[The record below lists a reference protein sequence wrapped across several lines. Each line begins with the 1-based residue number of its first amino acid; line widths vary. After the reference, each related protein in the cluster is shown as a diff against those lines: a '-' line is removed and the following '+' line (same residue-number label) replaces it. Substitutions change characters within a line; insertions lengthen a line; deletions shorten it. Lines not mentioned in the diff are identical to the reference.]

1 MCELHFYMLLDMFI
15 YIELKIKSQRELCS
29 PMTMAYNQRTLAQS
43 VHFKG
48 VGVHSGKEVN
58 LTLKPAPPN
67 SGINFRRVDLPATPQ
82 IKAHFNRVVDT
93 SLATVIG
100 EDGCIVSTIEHLMA
114 CLAGLSIDNVVAE
127 LDDYEMPIMDGSAAL
142 FTQSIRKAGIVEQNA
157 ARVYFAVNAPIKL
170 EKDGKSVCLNP
181 ADRTIISCTIEF
193 AHPVISTQTYSIDL
207 TEENFEREICQART
221 FGFLHELELMKFYG
235 LAKGGSLDNA
245 VVLDQ
250 NGVINEGGL
259 RYADEFVRHKILDCI
274 GDFSLLGLPIIGH
287 VELFKSGHH
296 FNHEFLKEFFAQ
308 KASWE
313 TTTLAEFE
321 RSRNIAPRLGDQ
333 KQEFKTP

>member
-1 MCELHFYMLLDMFI
+1 
-15 YIELKIKSQRELCS
+15 
-29 PMTMAYNQRTLAQS
+29 MAYNQRTLAQP

-58 LTLKPAPPN
+58 LTLKPAPSN
-67 SGINFRRVDLPATPQ
+67 SGIIFRRVDLPAKPK

-100 EDGCIVSTIEHLMA
+100 ENGCIVSTIEHLMA

-127 LDDYEMPIMDGSAAL
+127 LDDYEMPIMDGSATL
-142 FTQSIRKAGIVEQNA
+142 FTHSIRTSGIVEQNA
-157 ARVYFAVNAPIKL
+157 PRVYFAVNAPIKL
-170 EKDGKSVCLNP
+170 EKGGKSVCLYP
-181 ADRTIISCTIEF
+181 ADRMKITCTIEF
-193 AHPVISTQTYSIDL
+193 AHPAINIQTYSIDL
-207 TEENFEREICQART
+207 TEESFEKEICRART

-250 NGVINEGGL
+250 NGIVNENGL

-274 GDFSLLGLPIIGH
+274 GDFSLLGLPILGH
-287 VELFKSGHH
+287 VNLYKSGHH
-296 FNHEFLKEFFAQ
+296 FNHEFLKEFFTQ

-321 RSRNIAPRLGDQ
+321 RSRKIEPHIGH
-333 KQEFKTP
+333 

>member
-1 MCELHFYMLLDMFI
+1 MLLGMVI
-15 YIELKIKSQRELCS
+15 TNRINGESSS
-29 PMTMAYNQRTLAQS
+29 PMTMAYNQRTLARP

-48 VGVHSGKEVN
+48 VGVHSGKEVS
-58 LTLKPAPPN
+58 LTIKPAPPN
-67 SGINFRRVDLPATPQ
+67 SGINFRRVDLPASPQ

-114 CLAGLSIDNVVAE
+114 CLAGLSIDNVAAE

-142 FTQSIRKAGIVEQNA
+142 FTQSIRKAGIVEQSA
-157 ARVYFAVNAPIKL
+157 PRIYFAVNSPIKL
-170 EKDGKSVCLNP
+170 EKDGKSVCLHP
-181 ADRTIISCTIEF
+181 ADCMKITCTIEF
-193 AHPVISTQTYSIDL
+193 AHPVINRQTFSIDL
-207 TEENFEREICQART
+207 TEESFEKELCRART
-221 FGFLHELELMKFYG
+221 FGFLHEVEMMKFYG

-250 NGVINEGGL
+250 KGVINEGGL

-274 GDFSLLGLPIIGH
+274 GDFSLIGLPILGH
-287 VELFKSGHH
+287 VELYKSGHH

-308 KASWE
+308 KSSWE
-313 TTTLAEFE
+313 TTTLADFE
-321 RSRNIAPRLGDQ
+321 RSRNIAPRHGH
-333 KQEFKTP
+333 

>member
-1 MCELHFYMLLDMFI
+1 M
-15 YIELKIKSQRELCS
+15 S
-29 PMTMAYNQRTLAQS
+29 YNQRTLAEP

-67 SGINFRRVDLPATPQ
+67 SGINFRRVDLPAKPQ

-100 EDGCIVSTIEHLMA
+100 ENGCIVSTIEHLMA

-127 LDDYEMPIMDGSAAL
+127 LDDYEMPIMDGSATL
-142 FTQSIRKAGIVEQNA
+142 FTHSIRKSGIVEQNA
-157 ARVYFAVNAPIKL
+157 PRIYFEVNSPIKL
-170 EKDGKSVCLNP
+170 EKNGKSVCLHP
-181 ADRTIISCTIEF
+181 ADRMRISCTIEF
-193 AHPVISTQTYSIDL
+193 DHPVIKTQTFSIDL
-207 TEENFEREICQART
+207 TEDSFEREICRART

-250 NGVINEGGL
+250 NGIVNQNGL

-274 GDFSLLGLPIIGH
+274 GDFSLLGLPILGH

-296 FNHEFLKEFFAQ
+296 FNHEFLKEFFNQ
-308 KASWE
+308 KSSWE
-313 TTTLAEFE
+313 TMTLADFE
-321 RSRNIAPRLGDQ
+321 RSRNVASRL
-333 KQEFKTP
+333 

>member
-1 MCELHFYMLLDMFI
+1 
-15 YIELKIKSQRELCS
+15 
-29 PMTMAYNQRTLAQS
+29 MTMAYNQRTLAQP

-67 SGINFRRVDLPATPQ
+67 SGVNFRRVDLPAKPQ

-100 EDGCIVSTIEHLMA
+100 ENGCIVSTIEHLMA

-127 LDDYEMPIMDGSAAL
+127 LDDYEMPIMDGSATL
-142 FTQSIRKAGIVEQNA
+142 FTHSIRKSGIVEQNA
-157 ARVYFAVNAPIKL
+157 PRVYFAVNSPIKL
-170 EKDGKSVCLNP
+170 EKHGKSVCLYP
-181 ADRTIISCTIEF
+181 ADRMRISCTIEF
-193 AHPVISTQTYSIDL
+193 DHPVIKTQTFSIDL
-207 TEENFEREICQART
+207 TEDSFEKEICRART

-250 NGVINEGGL
+250 NGIVNENGL

-274 GDFSLLGLPIIGH
+274 GDFSLLGLPILGH
-287 VELFKSGHH
+287 VDLYKSGHH

-313 TTTLAEFE
+313 TTTLFEFE
-321 RSRNIAPRLGDQ
+321 RSRKIKSHVGH
-333 KQEFKTP
+333 

>member
-1 MCELHFYMLLDMFI
+1 
-15 YIELKIKSQRELCS
+15 
-29 PMTMAYNQRTLAQS
+29 MTLASNQRTLS
-43 VHFKG
+43 RPVHFKG

-67 SGINFRRVDLPATPQ
+67 SGILFRRVDLPATPQ

-100 EDGCIVSTIEHLMA
+100 ENGCIVSTIEHLMA

-127 LDDYEMPIMDGSAAL
+127 LDDYEMPIMDGSATL
-142 FTQSIRKAGIVEQNA
+142 FTQTIRKAGITEQSA
-157 ARVYFAVNAPIKL
+157 PRIYFVIKAPIEL
-170 EKDGKSVCLNP
+170 EKDGKSVCLYP
-181 ADRTIISCTIEF
+181 ADRMKITCTIEF
-193 AHPVISTQTYSIDL
+193 DHPAINTQTLSIDL
-207 TEENFEREICQART
+207 TEESFEKEISRART

-250 NGVINEGGL
+250 NGIVNKNGL

-274 GDFSLLGLPIIGH
+274 GDFSLLGLPILGH
-287 VELFKSGHH
+287 VRLYRSGHH
-296 FNHEFLKEFFAQ
+296 FNHEFLKEFFAR
-308 KASWE
+308 KSSWE
-313 TTTLAEFE
+313 TMTLAEFE
-321 RSRNIAPRLGDQ
+321 SRRDNGSPKAIQSPNTTG
-333 KQEFKTP
+333 

>member
-1 MCELHFYMLLDMFI
+1 
-15 YIELKIKSQRELCS
+15 
-29 PMTMAYNQRTLAQS
+29 MTMAYNQRTLAQP

-67 SGINFRRVDLPATPQ
+67 SGILFQRVDLPAKPQ

-100 EDGCIVSTIEHLMA
+100 ENGCIVSTIEHLMA

-127 LDDYEMPIMDGSAAL
+127 LDDYEMPIMDGSATL
-142 FTQSIRKAGIVEQNA
+142 FTHSIRKAGIVEQNA
-157 ARVYFAVNAPIKL
+157 PRVYFAINSPIKL
-170 EKDGKSVCLNP
+170 EKDGKSVCLYP
-181 ADRTIISCTIEF
+181 ADRIKITCTIEF
-193 AHPVISTQTYSIDL
+193 AHPAINTQTFSIDL
-207 TEENFEREICQART
+207 TEESFEKEICRART

-235 LAKGGSLDNA
+235 LAKGGSLDYA

-250 NGVINEGGL
+250 NGIVNETGL

-274 GDFSLLGLPIIGH
+274 GDFSLLGLPILGH
-287 VELFKSGHH
+287 VVLFKSGHH

-308 KASWE
+308 KSSWD
-313 TTTLAEFE
+313 TTTLVEFE
-321 RSRNIAPRLGDQ
+321 RSRNIASLFGNSSR
-333 KQEFKTP
+333 KEN

>member
-1 MCELHFYMLLDMFI
+1 
-15 YIELKIKSQRELCS
+15 
-29 PMTMAYNQRTLAQS
+29 MTYNQRTLAKP
-43 VHFKG
+43 VRFTG
-48 VGVHSGKEVN
+48 VGVHSGKTVN
-58 LTLKPAPPN
+58 LTIKPAPPN

-100 EDGCIVSTIEHLMA
+100 EEGCIVSTIEHLMA
-114 CLAGLSIDNVVAE
+114 CFAGLSIDNAVAE

-142 FTQSIRKAGIVEQNA
+142 FTRSIRKAGIVEQNA
-157 ARVYFAVNAPIKL
+157 PRVYFAINSPIKL
-170 EKDGKSVCLNP
+170 VKDGKSVCLHP
-181 ADRTIISCTIEF
+181 LDHMKITCTIQF
-193 AHPVISTQTYSIDL
+193 AHPLIQSQSYSINL
-207 TEENFEREICQART
+207 TEESFENEICQART

-245 VVLDQ
+245 VVLDEK
-250 NGVINEGGL
+250 GVVNESGL

-274 GDFSLLGLPIIGH
+274 GDFSLLGLPILGH

-308 KASWE
+308 KSCWE
-313 TTTLAEFE
+313 TTTLLEYQH
-321 RSRNIAPRLGDQ
+321 SHKAPPR
-333 KQEFKTP
+333 QEGTSPKRAKEQRTA